1 MAQRTLL
8 QIIQTAQLELGL
20 PQSSS
25 IVGNTSDQTAQQM
38 YAYANMEV
46 EELRQR
52 KEGGWTALQTEYNLT
67 IAVPTSTTGDITV
80 NSDVIT
86 NIPSTAGI
94 VANYFMVSGPNL
106 LAATR
111 VVEVINGTS
120 VRLNM
125 PATATEL
132 GADIL
137 FMKDTYP
144 EPTDFDFFI
153 NRTWWDRTNRWELL
167 GPDSPQLD
175 QWHRSGIVTTG
186 PRRHF
191 RQIGSPGSTQLT
203 AVGNN
208 YRIWPP
214 PGTDVTAPIDIVF
227 EYSSRNSVFTSA
239 ANSTRIFNFTADANI
254 PVLDDR
260 AIIMG
265 IKWRFWEQKGFD
277 WTMKRTDYDNYVER
291 LIARDGGAK
300 TLSMV
305 TRSSPLFISPANVQD
320 GFFPGPIGPN
330 VS

>member
-8 QIIQTAQLELGL
+8 QIVNSAQLELGL
-20 PQSSS
+20 PQSTSV
-25 IVGNTSDQTAQQM
+25 VGNTSDQTAQQM
-38 YAYANMEV
+38 YAYANLEI

-52 KEGGWTALQTEYNLT
+52 HRWTALQTEYNLQ
-67 IAVPTSTTGDITV
+67 IEVPISTTGDVTV
-80 NSDVIT
+80 NSAIIT

-94 VANYFMVSGPNL
+94 TANYFMVSGPNL

-111 VVEVINGTS
+111 VVEVIDATS

-132 GADIL
+132 GADLL

-144 EPTDFDFFI
+144 EPTDFDYFI
-153 NRTWWDRTNRWELL
+153 DRTWWDRTNRWELL

-191 RQIGSPGSTQLT
+191 RQIGAPNSTALT

-214 PGTDVTAPIDIVF
+214 PGTDVTSPIDIVF
-227 EYSSRNSVFTSA
+227 EYQSRNPVYTSA
-239 ANSTRIFNFTADANI
+239 GNSTRIFNFTADTNI

-260 AIIMG
+260 AVIMG

-291 LIARDGGAK
+291 LIARDGGSK
-300 TLSMV
+300 TLNMV
-305 TRSSPLFISPANVQD
+305 TRVNPIFISPANVQD